1 MRVFIQ
7 IQQLIGKLIQREP
20 DLAKS
25 IRQSFE
31 HVIQFAAASH
41 HMRGNKLKVRPTDL
55 LVKLDV
61 WSATQTASLR
71 VLVKNS
77 ADEQRVITNM
87 RAKQECLFR
96 SGAIQRDQDI
106 GNVLLSEMMCL
117 LGNLEPA
124 RARKCFQQRRD
135 VIAKLPVSDSAL
147 LQDVASE
154 YIKVK
159 LRRDV
164 QLAAVIQNSVDQPRM
179 IQNGIA
185 RFDIAQEI
193 DKRNLVGLRTR
204 QRAHDEVEIG
214 CGKPRPTIRSD
225 HRDFIM
231 CDPRPCGKQDC

>member
-1 MRVFIQ
+1 M
-7 IQQLIGKLIQREP
+7 
-20 DLAKS
+20 
-25 IRQSFE
+25 
-31 HVIQFAAASH
+31 
-41 HMRGNKLKVRPTDL
+41 
-55 LVKLDV
+55 
-61 WSATQTASLR
+61 
-71 VLVKNS
+71 KNS
-77 ADEQRVITNM
+77 ADEQRVIANV
-87 RAKQECLFR
+87 RSKQKRLLW

-106 GNVLLSEMMCL
+106 GNVLFGQMMCL
-117 LGNLEPA
+117 LGNLHPA
-124 RARKCFQQRRD
+124 RVRKCFQQRRD
-135 VIAKLPVSDSAL
+135 VIAKLPVPDSAL

-185 RFDIAQEI
+185 RFDIAQQI

-204 QRAHDEVEIG
+204 QRAHNEVEIG

-231 CDPRPCGKQDC
+231 GDPRPCGK

>member
-1 MRVFIQ
+1 MR
-7 IQQLIGKLIQREP
+7 GYKLI
-20 DLAKS
+20 
-25 IRQSFE
+25 
-31 HVIQFAAASH
+31 
-41 HMRGNKLKVRPTDL
+41 VRPAYL
-55 LVKLDV
+55 LVKLEV
-61 WSATQTASLR
+61 WSATQTAPLG
-71 VLVKNS
+71 VFVKNS
-77 ADEQRVITNM
+77 ADEQRVIANV
-87 RAKQECLFR
+87 RPKQERLLW

-106 GNVLLSEMMCL
+106 GNVLFGQMMCL
-117 LGNLEPA
+117 LGNLHPA
-124 RARKCFQQRRD
+124 RVRKCFQQRRD
-135 VIAKLPVSDSAL
+135 VIAKLPVPDSAL

-185 RFDIAQEI
+185 RFDIAQQI

-204 QRAHDEVEIG
+204 QRAHNEVEIG

-231 CDPRPCGKQDC
+231 RDPRPCGK